1 MLGKNN
7 RIKHAL
13 AGIAGHLQPTRMPV
27 RDHHGDAGYNNHGF
41 RGTSFEDRGDVNIA
55 LIGDESIEGF
65 GIEVTKVASSILEQK
80 LSEVS
85 GQVVQC
91 WNLGWS
97 GKSADYL
104 KLMTEAAIKYLSPNI
119 VLLVFPDF
127 LRWEYFLE
135 NGEVIDFI
143 PERTMEIVEKRVNA
157 SPLERKI
164 HNHLLEI
171 SSPYQGCV
179 NFMTNY
185 SARALMLDGC
195 GINWA
200 FSASDTPLH
209 REWLPDILKNPLIDE
224 NRYIGHMM
232 PTLSKCDKSCLDNHQ
247 TFADN
252 ITEWFIKEP
261 SLRWNN

>member
-1 MLGKNN
+1 MLGINYRTKNV
-7 RIKHAL
+7 L
-13 AGIAGHLQPTRMPV
+13 AGIAGRLQPTRMPV
-27 RDHHGDAGYNNHGF
+27 RDHHGVGGYNNHGF
-41 RGTSFEDRGDVNIA
+41 RGASFEDRGDVNIA
-55 LIGDESIEGF
+55 LIGDESIEGV

-80 LSEVS
+80 LYEVS
-85 GQVVQC
+85 GQMVRC

-104 KLMTEAAIKYLSPNI
+104 KIMTEAAIKYLSPNI
-119 VLLVFPDF
+119 VFLVFPDF

-143 PERTMEIVEKRVNA
+143 PECSMEIVEKRVNA
-157 SPLERKI
+157 KRLERKI
-164 HNHLLEI
+164 HSHLLEI
-171 SSPYQGCV
+171 SSPYHGCV

-185 SARALMLDGC
+185 SACALMLNGY

-200 FSASDTPLH
+200 FSVSDTRLH

-232 PTLSKCDKSCLDNHQ
+232 PTLSEFEKTCVDNQ
-247 TFADN
+247 LTLANN
-252 ITEWFIKEP
+252 ITEWLIKEP
-261 SLRWNN
+261 SHSWIK

>member
-1 MLGKNN
+1 MFGINDRTKNV
-7 RIKHAL
+7 L
-13 AGIAGHLQPTRMPV
+13 AGIAGHFQPTQMPV
-27 RDHHGDAGYNNHGF
+27 RDHHGDSGYNNHGF
-41 RGTSFEDRGDVNIA
+41 HGASFEDRGDVNVA
-55 LIGDESIEGF
+55 LIGDESIEGV

-80 LSEVS
+80 LYEVS
-85 GQVVQC
+85 GQRVRC

-104 KLMTEAAIKYLSPNI
+104 KLITEAAIKYLSPNI

-127 LRWEYFLE
+127 LRWEYFME

-143 PERTMEIVEKRVNA
+143 PERSMEIVEKRVNA
-157 SPLERKI
+157 KRLERKI
-164 HNHLLEI
+164 HSHLLEI

-185 SARALMLDGC
+185 SACALMLDGC

-200 FSASDTPLH
+200 FSASDTCLH
-209 REWLPDILKNPLIDE
+209 REWMPEILKNPLIDE

-232 PTLSKCDKSCLDNHQ
+232 PALSKCNKSCADNQ
-247 TFADN
+247 LTFADN
-252 ITEWFIKEP
+252 ITKWLIQEP
-261 SLRWNN
+261 SLLRIN